1 MLRMLQKFM
10 VRPNVSQRF
19 AWTLLA
25 ALTVVSSA
33 GVAVAQGSG
42 WTLWG
47 GPKKELRYSADSG
60 RIGEW
65 DRYYLNVPRQS
76 IAVAEY
82 YITYPEYYRGEL
94 DPKAVE
100 VVRSRTRGKDQQKFR
115 VGEAVLDKEN
125 RLLRIALV
133 DPVPADTPVDI
144 VLSNVKN
151 PRNSG
156 MYFFNLQV
164 LSPGDIPLPRQV
176 GTWVITL
183 GTGS

>member
-1 MLRMLQKFM
+1 M
-10 VRPNVSQRF
+10 VPKRL
-19 AWTLLA
+19 ALGWLA
-25 ALTVVSSA
+25 ALSLVSLT
-33 GVAVAQGSG
+33 GTAVAQGSG

-60 RIGEW
+60 QIGQW

-82 YITYPEYYRGEL
+82 YITYPQSYRGEL
-94 DPKAVE
+94 DANAVE

-115 VGEAVLDKEN
+115 VGEAVLDREN
-125 RLLRIALV
+125 RQLRIALI

-144 VLSNVKN
+144 VLSNVRN

-183 GTGS
+183 GVRD

>member
-1 MLRMLQKFM
+1 
-10 VRPNVSQRF
+10 
-19 AWTLLA
+19 
-25 ALTVVSSA
+25 
-33 GVAVAQGSG
+33 
-42 WTLWG
+42 
-47 GPKKELRYSADSG
+47 
-60 RIGEW
+60 
-65 DRYYLNVPRQS
+65 
-76 IAVAEY
+76 VAEY
-82 YITYPEYYRGEL
+82 YITYPEHYRGQF

-100 VVRSRTRGKDQQKFR
+100 VVRSRTWGKEQQKFR
-115 VGEAVLDKEN
+115 VGEVVWDKEN

-183 GTGS
+183 L

>member
-1 MLRMLQKFM
+1 MKVTARKRWQSWSWALVAAM
-10 VRPNVSQRF
+10 
-19 AWTLLA
+19 TL
-25 ALTVVSSA
+25 VGSSR
-33 GVAVAQGSG
+33 AVLAQGSG

-47 GPKKELRYSADSG
+47 GPKKELRYTADSG
-60 RIGEW
+60 QVGQW
-65 DRYYLNVPRQS
+65 DRYYLHVPRQRV
-76 IAVAEY
+76 AVAEY
-82 YITYPEYYRGEL
+82 YITYPEHYRGQF

-100 VVRSRTRGKDQQKFR
+100 VLRSRTWGKEQQKFR
-115 VGEAVLDKEN
+115 VGEVVWDKEN

-183 GTGS
+183 L

>member
-1 MLRMLQKFM
+1 MKVTARKRWQHWGWAL
-10 VRPNVSQRF
+10 V
-19 AWTLLA
+19 A
-25 ALTVVSSA
+25 AMALVGSP
-33 GVAVAQGSG
+33 GAVLAQGSG

-47 GPKKELRYSADSG
+47 GPKKELRYTADSG
-60 RIGEW
+60 QVGQW
-65 DRYYLNVPRQS
+65 DRYYLNVPRQRV
-76 IAVAEY
+76 AVVEY
-82 YITYPEYYRGEL
+82 YISYPEHYRGQL

-100 VVRSRTRGKDQQKFR
+100 VVRSRAWGQDQQKFR
-115 VGEAVLDKEN
+115 VGEVVLDKEN
-125 RLLRIALV
+125 RLLRITLI

-144 VLSNVKN
+144 ILSNVKN

-183 GTGS
+183 L

>member
-1 MLRMLQKFM
+1 MVQKRL
-10 VRPNVSQRF
+10 VLG
-19 AWTLLA
+19 LLA
-25 ALTVVSSA
+25 AVSVVSGA

-60 RIGEW
+60 QIGQW

-82 YITYPEYYRGEL
+82 YITYPQSYRGEL
-94 DPKAVE
+94 DAKAIE
-100 VVRSRTRGKDQQKFR
+100 VVRSRTQRGKDQQKFR

-125 RLLRIALV
+125 RQLRIALI

-144 VLSNVKN
+144 ILSNVRN

-183 GTGS
+183 GVRD